1 MLKGKNIHFAF
12 LFVLIFLCNT
22 LRAQD
27 AYWVYLG
34 DKDGVS
40 FDPYSFFDPKAISRR
55 VQHQFDLNHIEDLP
69 VRADYI
75 KSVSG
80 LVDTVIYASRWFNA
94 LGVWAAEDQIV
105 EVGKLSF
112 VIDIEKIESNAFP
125 ASTFSMNLDSEPD
138 PFVESQTS
146 HLGGGIFREHG
157 VNGKGVR
164 IAILDAGFPGVNTH
178 EMFEHIREDGRILKT
193 WDFTSGNQN
202 VYLANQHGANVLS
215 CIAGIYDGQYYGL
228 APEAEFL
235 LARTEVRKEPFSEEI
250 YWEAAMEWADQN
262 GADIINSS
270 LGYTHHRYF
279 PEQMDGRTA
288 FVSRAAVKAARRG
301 ILVVNA
307 AGNEGDGSWKRI
319 GAPADADSILTVG
332 GINPNTG
339 YHTSFSSYGP
349 TSDFRLKPN
358 VSAFGHVMAAGKADI
373 DKTQGTSFSSP
384 LVAGF
389 AACVKQLSPGLT
401 NMQLLY
407 IIQESASLYP
417 YYDYA
422 HGYGIPQAN
431 FFFDKEKT
439 DSLRT
444 TPTFNAQI
452 VHDELVV
459 EGNELFDK
467 ILERGN
473 DLLYLNFEKKDG
485 VLTDYFVFKVT
496 DRNMLRKDISLYT
509 ETKKLNI
516 HFAGY
521 TKTIELN
528 Q

>member
-1 MLKGKNIHFAF
+1 MLKGKNIQFVF
-12 LFVLIFLCNT
+12 LFVLILLSNT
-22 LRAQD
+22 LRSQN
-27 AYWVYLG
+27 AYWVYLS
-34 DKDGVS
+34 DKEGVS

-55 VQHQFDLNHIEDLP
+55 LHHQFDLNHPEDLP
-69 VRADYI
+69 VRTDYI
-75 KSVSG
+75 KSVSD

-94 LGVWAAEDQIV
+94 VGVWADEYQIE
-105 EVGKLSF
+105 EVKKLSF
-112 VIDIEKIESNAFP
+112 VLEIEKIESTALP
-125 ASTFSMNLDSEPD
+125 ASAISSNSDPEPD
-138 PFVESQTS
+138 PFVESQTN
-146 HLGGGIFREHG
+146 HLGGEVFREHG

-178 EMFEHIREDGRILKT
+178 EMFEYIRVDGRILKT

-215 CIAGIYDGQYYGL
+215 CIAGFYNGQYYGL

-235 LARTEVRKEPFSEEI
+235 LARTEVQNEPFSEEI

-288 FVSRAAVKAARRG
+288 FVSRAAVMAARRG

-339 YHTSFSSYGP
+339 YHTSFSSFGP

-358 VSAFGHVMAAGKADI
+358 VSAFGHVMAAGKDKV

-407 IIQESASLYP
+407 VIQESASLYP
-417 YYDYA
+417 YFDYA
-422 HGYGIPQAN
+422 HGYGIPQAD

-444 TPTFNAQI
+444 TPTFDAKI
-452 VHDELVV
+452 VDNELVV

-467 ILERGN
+467 ILEGGN
-473 DLLYLNFEKKDG
+473 DLLYVNFEKKNG
-485 VLTDYFVFKVT
+485 VLTDYFVFKVV
-496 DRNMLRKDISLYT
+496 DPNILRKDIGLLS
-509 ETKKLNI
+509 EIKKLNI

-521 TKTIELN
+521 TKTIEIN